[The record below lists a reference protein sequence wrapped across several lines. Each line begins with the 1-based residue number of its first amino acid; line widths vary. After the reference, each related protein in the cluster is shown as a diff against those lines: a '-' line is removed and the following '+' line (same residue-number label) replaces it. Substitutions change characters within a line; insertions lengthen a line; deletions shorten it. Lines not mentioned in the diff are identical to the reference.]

1 MFLKLAAGHKGN
13 LLPSITAPFRLPS
26 VTESAARSRLI
37 PTGKEEPML
46 RSRTHPQTF
55 AERLAE
61 QKALLEKQASKLAP
75 GSERDDLLRRARQID
90 TARDIDEWLNSSGLQ
105 APR

>member
-1 MFLKLAAGHKGN
+1 
-13 LLPSITAPFRLPS
+13 
-26 VTESAARSRLI
+26 
-37 PTGKEEPML
+37 
-46 RSRTHPQTF
+46 
-55 AERLAE
+55 LAE

-90 TARDIDEWLNSSGLQ
+90 TARDIDEWLNSPGLQ

>member
-90 TARDIDEWLNSSGLQ
+90 TARDIDEWLNSPGLQ